1 MDNLEEMAKFLE
13 RHSLPKVNP
22 QEIENMN
29 RSITRN
35 EIKTMIKNL
44 LTNKSSGPDV
54 FTGESTKHLEK
65 S

>member
-44 LTNKSSGPDV
+44 LTKIQDQMFSQVNLSNI
-54 FTGESTKHLEK
+54 
-65 S
+65 